1 LRHAT
6 GGHASPGA
14 SVPDAGF
21 PHALTRS
28 PVEEVFVAA
37 DTGAERPTTGGVDV
51 VIAEDSRMQAKI
63 LQKRLM
69 DAGHTVRWAENGA
82 AGLDLV
88 RERRPDIII
97 SDIEMP
103 VATGY
108 DFCKAVKSDPALRTI
123 PFNLLSTLSDPI
135 DIIRGLDAGADNYV
149 TKPYEADYLLG
160 RMASLLASPV
170 GDVEDAAATLEVTLA
185 GQTFRVQAGRQQVL
199 NLLVSTFENA
209 VAKNQEL
216 VVANQELSVAR
227 DRLQQSNVELTE
239 LNDRISQINAQMVRD
254 LEAAAKVQRSLLPDP
269 EVTIPALEIAWRY
282 VPCQSLAGDFLN
294 IFPLDEERVGLFVVD
309 VSGHGVPSSL
319 MAVTVGRFLVP
330 KVSDSSILVRQ
341 GGDGRLVVAT
351 PAEVATQLNRIFQAD
366 EFSGLY
372 FTMLYGVL
380 HLPSGRL
387 DYVSGGHPALVRVP
401 AAGGPPE
408 FHGAEGFPIAF
419 VPDVEYTQ
427 KSLTLLPG
435 DRIYLYSDGVPE
447 AMDKDR
453 EPYGEEKMAACIDG
467 GRGAVLDASVAGLLT
482 AVETW
487 CEPNGPLDDVTIL
500 GVEWRP

>member
-1 LRHAT
+1 VAFEV
-6 GGHASPGA
+6 G
-14 SVPDAGF
+14 
-21 PHALTRS
+21 RS
-28 PVEEVFVAA
+28 A
-37 DTGAERPTTGGVDV
+37 GGVDV
-51 VIAEDSRMQAKI
+51 LIAEDSRMQAKI
-63 LQKRLM
+63 LQKRLA

-82 AGLDLV
+82 LALEMA
-88 RERRPDIII
+88 RERRPEIII

-108 DFCKAVKSDPALRTI
+108 DFCKAVKTDPALRSV
-123 PFNLLSTLSDPI
+123 PFILLSTLSDPI

-149 TKPYEADYLLG
+149 TKPYEPDYLLG
-160 RMASLLASPV
+160 RMRALLATPL
-170 GDVEDAAATLEVTLA
+170 DTAEDSAATLEVSLA

-209 VAKNQEL
+209 VAKNREL
-216 VVANQELSVAR
+216 LVANQELSVAR
-227 DRLQQSNVELTE
+227 DGLQRSNEELTT
-239 LNDRISQINAQMVRD
+239 LNAEISRINAQMVRD
-254 LEAAAKVQRSLLPDP
+254 LEAAAKVQRSLLPAAD
-269 EVTIPALEIAWRY
+269 VAIPALDVAWTY
-282 VPCQSLAGDFLN
+282 IPCQSLAGDFLN
-294 IFPLDEERVGLFVVD
+294 IFPLDGERVGLFVVD

-319 MAVTVGRFLVP
+319 MAVTVGRFLTP
-330 KVSDSSILVRQ
+330 KVSDSSLLVRQ
-341 GGDGRLVVAT
+341 GAGGEVVVAS
-351 PAEVATQLNRIFQAD
+351 PAEVATQLNRLFQAD

-387 DYVSGGHPALVRVP
+387 DYVSGGHPALVRIP

-419 VPDVEYTQ
+419 VPEVDYSQ
-427 KSLTLLPG
+427 QSLQLEPG

-453 EPYGEEKMAACIDG
+453 EPYGEEQMAACIDA
-467 GRGAVLDASVAGLLT
+467 GRGGPLATSVTTLLE
-482 AVETW
+482 AVEEW
-487 CEPNGPLDDVTIL
+487 CRPNGPLDDITIL

>member
-1 LRHAT
+1 V
-6 GGHASPGA
+6 
-14 SVPDAGF
+14 SVAETSAG
-21 PHALTRS
+21 
-28 PVEEVFVAA
+28 
-37 DTGAERPTTGGVDV
+37 GGVDV
-51 VIAEDSRMQAKI
+51 LIAEDSRMQAKI
-63 LQKRLM
+63 LQKRLT
-69 DAGHTVRWAENGA
+69 DAGHTVRWAENGKLA
-82 AGLDLV
+82 LEMA
-88 RERRPDIII
+88 RERRPEIII

-108 DFCKAVKSDPALRTI
+108 EFCKAVKTDPALRTV
-123 PFNLLSTLSDPI
+123 PFILLSTLSDPI

-149 TKPYEADYLLG
+149 TKPYEPDYLLG
-160 RMASLLASPV
+160 RMQALLATPLG
-170 GDVEDAAATLEVTLA
+170 GDDDAAAATLEVSLA
-185 GQTFRVQAGRQQVL
+185 GQKFKVKAGRQQVL

-209 VAKNQEL
+209 VTKNQEL

-227 DRLQQSNVELTE
+227 DSLQKTNEELVT
-239 LNDRISQINAQMVRD
+239 LNAEISRINAQMVRD
-254 LEAAAKVQRSLLPDP
+254 LEAAAKVQRSLLPADDVALP
-269 EVTIPALEIAWRY
+269 SLEVAWRY
-282 VPCQSLAGDFLN
+282 VPCHNLAGDFLN
-294 IFPLDEERVGLFVVD
+294 IFPLDPEHIGLFVVD

-341 GGDGRLVVAT
+341 GPDGQLVVAS
-351 PAEVATQLNRIFQAD
+351 PAEVATQLNHLFQAD

-387 DYVSGGHPALVRVP
+387 DYASGGHPALVRIP

-419 VPDVEYTQ
+419 VPEVEYQ
-427 KSLTLLPG
+427 QQSLQLEPG

-447 AMDKDR
+447 AMDKDQ
-453 EPYGEEKMAACIDG
+453 EAYGEEKMAACLDG
-467 GRGAVLDASVAGLLT
+467 GRGGPLETSVADLLS

-487 CEPNGPLDDVTIL
+487 CRPKGPLDDVTIL
-500 GVEWRP
+500 GVEWKP

>member
-1 LRHAT
+1 VVAET
-6 GGHASPGA
+6 GTAPA
-14 SVPDAGF
+14 
-21 PHALTRS
+21 
-28 PVEEVFVAA
+28 
-37 DTGAERPTTGGVDV
+37 GGVDV
-51 VIAEDSRMQAKI
+51 LIAEDSRMQARI
-63 LQKRLM
+63 LQKRLT

-82 AGLDLV
+82 LAIEMA
-88 RERRPDIII
+88 RERRPQIII

-108 DFCKAVKSDPALRTI
+108 DFCQAVKTDPALRTV
-123 PFNLLSTLSDPI
+123 PFILLSTLSDPI

-149 TKPYEADYLLG
+149 TKPYEPDYLLG
-160 RMASLLASPV
+160 RMKALLATPLET
-170 GDVEDAAATLEVTLA
+170 DNEAAATLEVTLA
-185 GQTFRVQAGRQQVL
+185 GQKFRVKAGRQQVL

-209 VAKNQEL
+209 VTKNQEL

-227 DRLQQSNVELTE
+227 DSLQKTNEELTV
-239 LNDRISQINAQMVRD
+239 LNTEISRFNAQMVRD
-254 LEAAAKVQRSLLPDP
+254 LEAAAKVQRSLLPSDDV
-269 EVTIPALEIAWRY
+269 EIPSLGVAWRY
-282 VPCQSLAGDFLN
+282 VPCHKLAGDFLN
-294 IFPLDEERVGLFVVD
+294 IFPLDAERVGLFVVD

-319 MAVTVGRFLVP
+319 MAVTVGRFLAP

-341 GGDGRLVVAT
+341 GVDGRISVT
-351 PAEVATQLNRIFQAD
+351 KPADVATQLNRLFQAD

-419 VPDVEYTQ
+419 VPEIEYEQ
-427 KSLTLLPG
+427 KSLQLAPG

-447 AMDKDR
+447 AMDKDQ
-453 EPYGEEKMAACIDG
+453 EPYGEEKMAACIDE
-467 GRGAVLDASVAGLLT
+467 GRGGPLDISVSRLLT
-482 AVETW
+482 AVEEW
-487 CEPNGPLDDVTIL
+487 CRPVGPLDDVSIL
-500 GVEWRP
+500 GVEWKP

>member
-1 LRHAT
+1 MADV
-6 GGHASPGA
+6 GG
-14 SVPDAGF
+14 
-21 PHALTRS
+21 
-28 PVEEVFVAA
+28 
-37 DTGAERPTTGGVDV
+37 RPAGGVDV
-51 VIAEDSRMQAKI
+51 LIAEDSRMQAKI
-63 LQKRLM
+63 LQKRLT

-82 AGLDLV
+82 LALEMA
-88 RERRPDIII
+88 RERRPEIII

-108 DFCKAVKSDPALRTI
+108 DFCKAVKTDPALRSV
-123 PFNLLSTLSDPI
+123 PFILLSTLSDPI

-149 TKPYEADYLLG
+149 TKPYEPDYLLG
-160 RMASLLASPV
+160 RMQALLATPL
-170 GDVEDAAATLEVTLA
+170 DTAEDSAATLEVSLA

-216 VVANQELSVAR
+216 LVANQELSVAR
-227 DRLQQSNVELTE
+227 DGLQRSNEELTT
-239 LNDRISQINAQMVRD
+239 LNAEISRINAQMVRD
-254 LEAAAKVQRSLLPDP
+254 LEAAAKVQRSLLPAAD
-269 EVTIPALEIAWRY
+269 VAIPALDVAWTY
-282 VPCQSLAGDFLN
+282 IPCQSLAGDFLN
-294 IFPLDEERVGLFVVD
+294 IFPLDQERVGLFVVD

-319 MAVTVGRFLVP
+319 MAVTVGRFLTP
-330 KVSDSSILVRQ
+330 KVSESSLLVRQ
-341 GGDGRLVVAT
+341 GAGGEVVVAS
-351 PAEVATQLNRIFQAD
+351 PAEVATQLNRLFQAD

-387 DYVSGGHPALVRVP
+387 DYVSGGHPALVRIP

-427 KSLTLLPG
+427 QSLQLSPG

-453 EPYGEEKMAACIDG
+453 EPYGEEKMATCIDT
-467 GRGAVLDASVAGLLT
+467 GRGVPLATSVTTLLA
-482 AVETW
+482 AVEQW
-487 CEPNGPLDDVTIL
+487 CQPNGPLDDITIL